1 MGVIKKIIITGID
14 KKKFM
19 PEQNYIYIDAI
30 EKKRTPYTPIWI
42 MRQAG
47 RYLPEYLE
55 VREKHD
61 FISVCKTP
69 ELATEVTLQPLRR
82 FPFDAAIL
90 FSDILVI
97 PEALGQKLEFLENH
111 GPKLSPQILTDMNI
125 NQLNSEDLEN
135 KLGYVAEAVK
145 MIRRELAVDKPLI
158 GFSGSPFT
166 LAVYMIE
173 GKPTRNFKFIKTV
186 MYNEPEQLI
195 KLLNLLTDSVIRY
208 LKMQIEAGVQA
219 VQLFDTWGGILP
231 VHLYNTYSGRFLKK
245 IAETLKPLN
254 RPVVLFS
261 KGGLSLLNQL
271 ADSDAAMLG
280 VDWMTDLADAKKQ
293 LGDKFALQ
301 GNLDPTVL
309 YGSKEIIR
317 QETDNILNVFGPESG
332 HVFNLGHGILP
343 DIPVDNVQF
352 LVDYVHEQSA
362 KLRK

>member
-1 MGVIKKIIITGID
+1 MS
-14 KKKFM
+14 
-19 PEQNYIYIDAI
+19 EQNYIYIDAI
-30 EKKRTPYTPIWI
+30 QKKKTPHTPIWI

-47 RYLPEYLE
+47 RYLPEYME
-55 VREKHD
+55 VRSKHD

-69 ELATEVTLQPLRR
+69 ELATEVTLQPIRR
-82 FPFDAAIL
+82 FGFDAAIL

-111 GPKLSPQILTDMNI
+111 GPKLSPQILTNTDVSG
-125 NQLNSEDLEN
+125 LNSDDLDN
-135 KLGYVAEAVK
+135 KLNYVIEAIK
-145 MIRRELAVDKPLI
+145 MLRRELPVETPLI

-173 GKPTRNFKFIKTV
+173 GKPTQNFKFIKSM
-186 MYNEPEQLI
+186 MYSNPDRLL
-195 KLLNLLTDSVIRY
+195 KLLDLLTDSVTRY

-231 VHLYNTYSGRFLKK
+231 VHLYNTYSGQFMKK
-245 IAETLKPLN
+245 IAKSLKPLN
-254 RPVVLFS
+254 KPVVLFS

-271 ADSDAAMLG
+271 SDSEAAMLG
-280 VDWMTDLADAKKQ
+280 VDWMTDLLAAKND

-309 YGSKEIIR
+309 YGSREIIKK
-317 QETDNILNVFGPESG
+317 ETDKILNVYGSESG

-343 DIPVDNVQF
+343 DIPVDNVQY
-352 LVDYVHEQSA
+352 LVDYVHEQST
-362 KLRK
+362 KLKK